1 MLSFLSNAV
10 ILVSCLAV
18 DTRKEMYNLL
28 NLRFSGVAVSV
39 FPKSL
44 LAALRRISV
53 AFLLLAFVTLLANL
67 IELDSRASN
76 SSTPGEARKSKRT
89 VSNQVRKGLQSS
101 MGTKHNQTKLIAG
114 ILDQ

>member
-44 LAALRRISV
+44 LAALTNFRRI
-53 AFLLLAFVTLLANL
+53 F
-67 IELDSRASN
+67 ASCFRD
-76 SSTPGEARKSKRT
+76 TIG
-89 VSNQVRKGLQSS
+89 
-101 MGTKHNQTKLIAG
+101 
-114 ILDQ
+114 